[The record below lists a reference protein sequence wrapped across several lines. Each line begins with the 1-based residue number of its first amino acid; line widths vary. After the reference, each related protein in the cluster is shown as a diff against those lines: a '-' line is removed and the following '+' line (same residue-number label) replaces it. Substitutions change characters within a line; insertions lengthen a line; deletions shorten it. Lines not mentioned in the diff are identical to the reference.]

1 MVSFLFFMLQAYQ
14 MDCYFRQS
22 WVDQRLKFEFPGKS
36 SEKKA
41 LSISNRMLEK
51 IWKPD
56 THFYNG
62 KHSYLHTVTFPN
74 KFIRLS
80 PDGRILY
87 SMR

>member
-1 MVSFLFFMLQAYQ
+1 MLQAYQ

-22 WVDQRLKFEFPGKS
+22 WIDRRLEFRGH
-36 SEKKA
+36 
-41 LSISNRMLEK
+41 LQTLTVSNRMLER

-62 KHSYLHTVTFPN
+62 KHSYLHTMTSPN
-74 KFIRLS
+74 KFIRIS
-80 PDGRILY
+80 QDGRILY